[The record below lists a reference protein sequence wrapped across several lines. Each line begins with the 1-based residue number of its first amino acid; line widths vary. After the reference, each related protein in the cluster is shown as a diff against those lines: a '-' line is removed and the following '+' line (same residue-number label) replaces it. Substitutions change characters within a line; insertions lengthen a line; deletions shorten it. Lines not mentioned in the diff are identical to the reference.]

1 MRTGKRLGSGI
12 SQAAAVTGML
22 LIALLLVGVLAVN
35 AISSAQYHRE
45 TAEGVL
51 RDYAALAAEQ
61 YRQRLTNVLSY
72 RAYNPLFAA
81 LTRGGAENSS
91 TSLIT
96 AADITAAA
104 SRDEIP
110 GEAASIVAYTFRYD
124 FRSREVEFSG
134 QAPEAR
140 DFIESLSTHA
150 ESSYDSEWPFAV
162 VYRTDSDGGN
172 YFAYRVSS
180 DGDGNPAIAFGV
192 GGPSS
197 ALGPHF
203 RMASA
208 YGPLLP
214 PSLTGGVERDS
225 LLAVTVTGPSGQ
237 EMYRSGPGYVS
248 SIEGSDQLSHNLGG
262 LDITAALAWD
272 AADELIIGGLPE
284 SRVPMLAGLLVLT
297 VGLLVVAL
305 IILKREHEL
314 SRLRSDFVSGVSH
327 ELRTPLAQIRMFAE
341 TLLLQRVRNDAERD
355 KSLQI
360 INRETTRLTQLI
372 DNLLQFSKSERGVGQ
387 VELKTM
393 NLVPLLLETIEGFS
407 PLAEIHQV
415 KIVTDLKTD
424 VIADV
429 DPSAIQQMLLNLLD
443 NAVKYG
449 SDGQRVTVGITQS
462 HGCALIWVADEGPGI
477 PDQDRDR
484 VWERFW
490 RRNDKRVQ
498 AVAGTGIGLSV
509 VRDLAE
515 LHGGR
520 VWVTNLKK
528 GARFVIALPV
538 SQWGAPVRVK
548 LDELDRYVP
557 APAIASEGGAIA

>member
-1 MRTGKRLGSGI
+1 
-12 SQAAAVTGML
+12 
-22 LIALLLVGVLAVN
+22 
-35 AISSAQYHRE
+35 
-45 TAEGVL
+45 
-51 RDYAALAAEQ
+51 
-61 YRQRLTNVLSY
+61 
-72 RAYNPLFAA
+72 
-81 LTRGGAENSS
+81 
-91 TSLIT
+91 
-96 AADITAAA
+96 
-104 SRDEIP
+104 
-110 GEAASIVAYTFRYD
+110 
-124 FRSREVEFSG
+124 
-134 QAPEAR
+134 
-140 DFIESLSTHA
+140 
-150 ESSYDSEWPFAV
+150 
-162 VYRTDSDGGN
+162 
-172 YFAYRVSS
+172 
-180 DGDGNPAIAFGV
+180 
-192 GGPSS
+192 
-197 ALGPHF
+197 
-203 RMASA
+203 
-208 YGPLLP
+208 
-214 PSLTGGVERDS
+214 
-225 LLAVTVTGPSGQ
+225 
-237 EMYRSGPGYVS
+237 
-248 SIEGSDQLSHNLGG
+248 
-262 LDITAALAWD
+262 
-272 AADELIIGGLPE
+272 
-284 SRVPMLAGLLVLT
+284 MLAGLLVLT

-341 TLLLQRVRNDAERD
+341 TLLLQRVRSDAERD

-360 INRETTRLTQLI
+360 INRETTRLTQLV
-372 DNLLQFSKSERGVGQ
+372 DNLLQFSRSEHGIGQ

-393 NLVPLLLETIEGFS
+393 NLAPLLLETIEGFS
-407 PLAEIHQV
+407 PLAELHQV
-415 KIVTDLKTD
+415 KIVTDLRTD

-429 DPSAIQQMLLNLLD
+429 DPSAIQQMLINLLD

-520 VWVTNLKK
+520 VWVTNLNK

-538 SQWGAPVRVK
+538 SQQGAPVSVK

-557 APAIASEGGAIA
+557 APAAVSEGEAIA